1 MRHVALAL
9 TLTALTALWLARPA
23 AARPEAPHT
32 DVRDPGGK
40 QRLVGKHG
48 FSLQWI
54 SWEQLGSAVV
64 SEDADGTLRL
74 KGEQRAGEDFV
85 TIDGVVTSVDATAFT
100 FEGEIVTRVS
110 HINGGR
116 PCTRQGPFTFA
127 RKGKRRYWRLQQMD
141 NPCEGVTD
149 YVDVYLK

>member
-1 MRHVALAL
+1 MRHAAFALVLLFAPL
-9 TLTALTALWLARPA
+9 A
-23 AARPEAPHT
+23 AARPSQPSTE
-32 DVRDPGGK
+32 VRDAGAK

-64 SEDADGTLRL
+64 SEGPDGTLRL
-74 KGEQRAGEDFV
+74 EGEQRAGEDFV
-85 TIDGVVTSVDATAFT
+85 TIDGVIATVEATTFT
-100 FEGEIVTRVS
+100 FEGVIVTRVS

-116 PCTRQGPFTFA
+116 PCTRQGLFTFA
-127 RKGKRRYWRLQQMD
+127 RKGKRRYWRLQAMD

-149 YVDVYLK
+149 YVDVYVK